1 MTAPLRHQ
9 PAPEAAAGSVHRQR
23 IRVDFEYPVHF
34 TRGVFALDNPTFADA
49 ISEREPQRRHRLYVT
64 VDSGVVEAWPGLC
77 DAIVRY
83 CGAHARQLELAA
95 RPRIVEG
102 GERAKQSPELIDEL
116 QSDMRRLSI
125 DRQAFAVTI
134 GGGAVLDAVGYAAA
148 TTHRGVRIVRLPT
161 TVLAQD
167 DGGVGVKNGVNAFGA
182 KNFLGTFAPP
192 FAVINDLDF
201 LSTLEARDVRA
212 GMAEAV
218 KVGLIRDAPFFEW
231 MWSARERLGARE
243 PRAVERL
250 VRRAAEIHM
259 EHIATSGD
267 PFELGSARPLDF
279 GHWAAHKLESLS
291 RHALRHGE
299 AVAIG
304 MALDSRYSVDAGL
317 LAESD
322 LTRICTL
329 LEAIGLDLWHETLE
343 RSDTDGKPAVLP
355 GLREFREH
363 LGGELTV
370 TLLSGIGRKVEVH
383 TIDEDRVVRAIDW
396 LRARAHK

>member
-1 MTAPLRHQ
+1 
-9 PAPEAAAGSVHRQR
+9 VHRQR
-23 IRVDFEYPVHF
+23 IQVAFEYPVHF
-34 TRGVFALDNPTFADA
+34 TRDVFAPDNPVLADA
-49 ISEREPQRRHRLYVT
+49 ISEREPHRRHRLYVT

-77 DAIVRY
+77 DRIVRY
-83 CGAHARQLELAA
+83 CGAHARQVDLAA

-102 GERAKQSPELIDEL
+102 GERSKQSPELIDEL
-116 QSDMRRLSI
+116 QADMRRLAI
-125 DRQAFAVTI
+125 DRQSFALTV

-161 TVLAQD
+161 TVLAQG
-167 DGGVGVKNGVNAFGA
+167 DGGVGVKNGINAFGA
-182 KNFLGTFAPP
+182 KNFFGTFAPP

-201 LSTLEARDVRA
+201 LTTLEGRDVRA

-231 MWSARERLGARE
+231 IWTERERLGARE
-243 PRAVERL
+243 PGAVEEL

-259 EHIATSGD
+259 DHIATSGD

-304 MALDSRYSVDAGL
+304 MALDSRYSVEAGL

-322 LTRICTL
+322 LGRICAL
-329 LEAIGLDLWHETLE
+329 LDALGLDLWHEALE
-343 RSDTDGKPAVLP
+343 RGDSDGKPSVLS

-370 TLLSGIGRKVEVH
+370 TLLCGVGRKVEVH
-383 TIDEDRVVRAIDW
+383 AIDEARVIRAIDW
-396 LRARAHK
+396 LRARAHETQR